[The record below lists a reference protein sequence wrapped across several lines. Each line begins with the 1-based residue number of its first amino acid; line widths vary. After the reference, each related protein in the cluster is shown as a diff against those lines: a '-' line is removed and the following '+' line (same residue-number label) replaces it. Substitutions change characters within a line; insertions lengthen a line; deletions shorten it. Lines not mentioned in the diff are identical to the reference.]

1 MIFNSFYKKMI
12 KESQNFLTKRMT
24 KLDSQKGSALV
35 IALLVLVLLMAFTA
49 LAISRTTSEIL
60 VTGNDISEGK
70 AYAASEASLEN
81 LTRDF
86 VDVFEQKLVPSDN
99 DIQTIK
105 NKPVPGFEKF
115 SFATNITKTSENS
128 ATILTGGSYSG
139 LYALRDSWEVES
151 YSTEI
156 NTDVK
161 VQLKRRFYSDR
172 IPIFQFGVFY
182 DDDLEL
188 NRPPFFTFGGR
199 AHTNGNLFVSAQPP
213 SWGQGIYFSSRVT
226 AVGEVVN
233 DIWKPGIGTNF
244 SAGVDDQSNVF
255 INDASGNPQQLIT
268 GQGSVNCA
276 TPSGTNV
283 FASNPHLP
291 NCSANPDWNTQKTI
305 FQGNLENKVSRLN
318 LPLSKLNVDMVEI
331 VRRGKNVGDMSNI
344 GGALTAVTNAN
355 KDDSAI
361 SKERFSNKAGLR
373 ISLADAQN
381 KLPGC
386 ASVAAGT
393 ACGVRLDAPLGT
405 TSIGYQP
412 LTMTDG
418 YQATALNATRMAMTG
433 REIWIK
439 VEMVSYDFNSD
450 LPVTTDV
457 TQDILSLGVTEPAPI
472 GTDLQIDGYTTAT
485 DSRSVIKLQR
495 FAIPGPAIPN
505 SGTSTFTNNY
515 TINGTSQNLVVR
527 YSNVTT
533 SPATG
538 CATCTAQNVFSYPA
552 PEPSASSSMAQEDA
566 AHLKWANI
574 NSSGAVYAIVPFPI
588 EMFDSREGLPLDDTA
603 AANTAFGTDRV
614 PSAGVMSLIDI
625 DVANLRRFFN
635 GDFNNLFPTTT
646 PFAVTKTR
654 GLLSTDVPDIN
665 GWVVYVSDR
674 RGDYDFDGEYDMEDI
689 FPDGTLQFNEDVNH
703 DGILNT
709 DFGREAASY
718 STGVARGQAATAD
731 HLYYR
736 RGVRLINGSVIP
748 GNYDSTTPAN
758 TKGFTF
764 ASENGVYV
772 KGNYNAT
779 SASLNGSSAVTPP
792 ENYSPQNTSNHI
804 PAAIAADAVTILSNN
819 WTDGISFSSPF
830 DESVRVATPTVVRFA
845 MLSGDNITGLSTY
858 YQPSYFGQMNG
869 GLNNFK
875 RFMENWRNIRLNYS
889 GSLINLFNSR
899 NNNGFI
905 KSYQTNYVPPIRD
918 WTFDTSFLNAS
929 RLPPGTP
936 YIYSITFTGFQR
948 VNQ

>member
-1 MIFNSFYKKMI
+1 MKK
-12 KESQNFLTKRMT
+12 ELDNFSTKKT
-24 KLDSQKGSALV
+24 AQQESQKGSALV
-35 IALLVLVLLMAFTA
+35 IALLVLILLMAFTA
-49 LAISRTTSEIL
+49 LAISRTTTEIL

-81 LTRDF
+81 MTRDF
-86 VDVFEQKLVPSDN
+86 VDIFERKLIPNDN
-99 DIQTIK
+99 DIQAIK

-115 SFATNITKTSENS
+115 SFVNNVNKTSENA

-151 YSTEI
+151 YATET

-172 IPIFQFGVFY
+172 IPIFQFGAFY
-182 DDDLEL
+182 EDDLEL

-199 AHTNGNLFVSAQPP
+199 VHTNGNLFISAQPRN
-213 SWGQGIYFSSRVT
+213 WGQGIYFNSKVT

-233 DIWKPGIGTNF
+233 DIWKPGTGTNF
-244 SAGVDDQSNVF
+244 TAGVDDQSNVF
-255 INDASGNPQQLIT
+255 VNDASGNPQELLT
-268 GQGSVNCA
+268 GQGSVNCQ

-283 FASNPHLP
+283 FASKPNLP

-305 FQGNLENKVSRLN
+305 FQGNLDNKVSKLS
-318 LPLSKLNVDMVEI
+318 LPLSKLNIDMVELI
-331 VRRGKNVGDMSNI
+331 RRGKNVGDMANV
-344 GGALTAVTNAN
+344 GGSLTAVTMSTQ
-355 KDDSAI
+355 DDSTV
-361 SKERFSNKAGLR
+361 SKERFANKPGLR
-373 ISLADAQN
+373 ISLSDAQN

-386 ASVAAGT
+386 ANVATGT
-393 ACGVRLDAPLGT
+393 SCGVRLDAPLGSS
-405 TSIGYQP
+405 SIGYQP
-412 LTMTDG
+412 LAMTDG
-418 YQATALNATRMAMTG
+418 YQATALNATRMAITG
-433 REIWIK
+433 REVWIK
-439 VEMVSYDFNSD
+439 VEMVNYDYNAD
-450 LPVTTDV
+450 LPITNDV

-472 GTDLQIDGYTTAT
+472 GADLQINGYTSTT
-485 DSRSVIKLQR
+485 DSRSIIKLQR

-505 SGTSTFTNNY
+505 SGTTTFTTNY

-527 YSNVTT
+527 YNNVTAN
-533 SPATG
+533 PATG
-538 CATCTAQNVFSYPA
+538 CTGCTAQNDFSYPA
-552 PEPSASSSMAQEDA
+552 PSASGASSMTQEDA

-574 NSSGAVYAIVPFPI
+574 NNSGAVYAIVPFPI
-588 EMFDSREGLPLDDTA
+588 EMFDSREGLSIDDTA
-603 AANTAFGTDRV
+603 AANTAFGTENI
-614 PSAGVMSLIDI
+614 PSAGVMSMVDI

-635 GDFNNLFPTTT
+635 GDFNTLFPTTT
-646 PFAVTKTR
+646 PFAATKTR
-654 GLLSTDVPDIN
+654 GLLSTDVPENN

-689 FPDGTLQFNEDVNH
+689 FPDNTLQFNEDVNH

-709 DFGREAASY
+709 DYGREAASY
-718 STGVARGQAATAD
+718 TTSVARGQAATAD

-736 RGVRLINGSVIP
+736 RGVRLINASVLPGS
-748 GNYDSTTPAN
+748 YDSANPGN
-758 TKGFTF
+758 TKGFSF

-779 SASLNGSSAVTPP
+779 SATLGGSSAVTSPDD
-792 ENYSPQNTSNHI
+792 YLPQNSANHI
-804 PAAIAADAVTILSNN
+804 PAAIAADAVMILSNN
-819 WTDGISFSSPF
+819 WNDGESFASPF

-845 MLSGDNITGLSTY
+845 MLSGDNITGLSTF

-875 RFMENWRNIRLNYS
+875 RFMENWRNVRLNYC

-905 KSYQTNYVPPIRD
+905 KSYQTLYVPPIRD
-918 WTFDTSFLNAS
+918 WTFDTTFLSAY